1 MEEKALAIIPVKDVQ
16 IMASAIAK
24 SGLFGIKTA
33 DQALAL
39 MLIAQAE
46 GLHPAIAARDYHII
60 QGRPALKAD
69 AMLARYQQSGGKIQ
83 WHDYTD
89 KKVSATFSHPS
100 GGTIK
105 IDWDMDRAKQ
115 AGLGGKEN
123 WAKYPRQMLRARV
136 ISEGVRATNPGCNTG
151 FYTPEEVQDFEPINV
166 TPEPMPQTEPTSI
179 EPELPKPKPLN
190 AAQGKRII
198 EIAANHERSFSADEA
213 KEIIDW
219 YCNDPEN
226 KHSGRSYESG
236 QALIFGFEKILERFL
251 EHREKNQGE
260 GGNSHV

>member
-1 MEEKALAIIPVKDVQ
+1 MTENLPAIIPVKDIQ

-24 SGLFGIKTA
+24 SGLFGIKTV

-69 AMLARYQQSGGKIQ
+69 AMLARYQQNGGKVQ

-89 KKVSATFSHPS
+89 KKVSATFLHPS

-123 WAKYPRQMLRARV
+123 WSKYPRQMLRARV

-166 TPEPMPQTEPTSI
+166 TPEPQPDQAPV
-179 EPELPKPKPLN
+179 EPEKPKGKPLN
-190 AAQGKRII
+190 AAQGKKVI
-198 EIAANHERSFSADEA
+198 EIAANLKSEDGEPTPLSADEA
-213 KEIIDW
+213 KAVIDW
-219 YCNDPEN
+219 YCQNNE
-226 KHSGRSYESG
+226 HGGRSFEAG
-236 QALIFGFEKILERFL
+236 QALIFGFPAILDRYL
-251 EHREKNQGE
+251 DARQGQE
-260 GGNSHV
+260 G

>member
-1 MEEKALAIIPVKDVQ
+1 MTENLPAIIPVKDIQ

-24 SGLFGIKTA
+24 SGLFGIKTV

-69 AMLARYQQSGGKIQ
+69 AMLARYQQNGGKVQ

-100 GGTIK
+100 GGSIK
-105 IDWDMDRAKQ
+105 IDWDMERAKQ

-123 WAKYPRQMLRARV
+123 WNKYPRQMLKARV
-136 ISEGVRATNPGCNTG
+136 VSEGIRATAPGCNTG
-151 FYTPEEVQDFEPINV
+151 FYTPEEVQDFEPIDV
-166 TPEPMPQTEPTSI
+166 TPKPQSPEPLQPTEPALQEPPP
-179 EPELPKPKPLN
+179 EPEPDTLKISK
-190 AAQGKRII
+190 AQIKRFFAIAKEAKKTDDEIKGYFKDTLKI
-198 EIAANHERSFSADEA
+198 ESSADILKTKYDDA
-213 KEIIDW
+213 CKW
-219 YCNDPEN
+219 A
-226 KHSGRSYESG
+226 ESKAPG
-236 QALIFGFEKILERFL
+236 A
-251 EHREKNQGE
+251 E
-260 GGNSHV
+260 G